1 MQAEPPTRSNGPTK
15 GSGKIESTEQSIEST
30 GQNIELTEHS
40 FEATQSSGVVSALLT
55 RPAEAD
61 CLLVLGHGAGAGM
74 RHVFM
79 EALAARLAARR
90 IATFRYQFPYTEQ
103 GRRRP
108 DFQPI
113 LLKTV
118 RSAVSA
124 ASALSDGLPLLAGG
138 KSMGGRMTSL
148 AAAKAPLE
156 DVRGIVFF
164 GFPLHPVQKPGIERS
179 DHLRAAGVPLL
190 FLQGT
195 RDKLARLDLL
205 EPICQDLAQGAT
217 LHLVEGADHGFHV
230 LKRSGRTDDDVQ
242 DELADATRTW
252 IEGLTPPSQ

>member
-1 MQAEPPTRSNGPTK
+1 MVELTEDKVEPTDQKVEPTDQKVEPTAHE
-15 GSGKIESTEQSIEST
+15 ID
-30 GQNIELTEHS
+30 LTEHS
-40 FEATQSSGVVSALLT
+40 FEATQRSGVVSALLT
-55 RPAEAD
+55 CPANAN
-61 CLLVLGHGAGAGM
+61 CLLVLAHGAGAGM

-79 EALAARLAARR
+79 EALAGHLAARR
-90 IATFRYQFPYTEQ
+90 IGTFRYQFPYMEQ

-124 ASALSDGLPLLAGG
+124 ASALSDGLPLFAGG

-148 AAAKAPLE
+148 AALKGPLAA
-156 DVRGIVFF
+156 VRGIVFF
-164 GFPLHPVQKPGIERS
+164 GFPLHPGQKPGIERS
-179 DHLRAAGVPLL
+179 HHLRAAGVPLL

-195 RDKLARLDLL
+195 RDKLAPLDLL
-205 EPICQDLAQGAT
+205 EPVCQDLAQGAT
-217 LHLVEGADHGFHV
+217 LHMVEGADHGFHV

-242 DELADATRTW
+242 DELADATRAW
-252 IEGLTPPSQ
+252 IDGLTP

>member
-1 MQAEPPTRSNGPTK
+1 MVDV
-15 GSGKIESTEQSIEST
+15 
-30 GQNIELTEHS
+30 TEHS
-40 FEATQSSGVVSALLT
+40 VEPPETTEHSVESLETIAHGFEATRSSGVVSALLT
-55 RPAEAD
+55 RPADAD
-61 CLLVLGHGAGAGM
+61 CLLVFGHGAGAGM
-74 RHVFM
+74 RHPFM
-79 EALAARLAARR
+79 EALAARLADRR
-90 IATFRYQFPYTEQ
+90 IATFRYQFPYMEQ

-108 DFQPI
+108 DFRAA

-124 ASALSDGLPLLAGG
+124 ASALSDGLPLFAGG

-148 AAAKAPLE
+148 AASKESLAAI
-156 DVRGIVFF
+156 RGIVFF
-164 GFPLHPVQKPGIERS
+164 GFPLHPAQQPGIERS
-179 DHLRAAGVPLL
+179 DHLKAAAVPLL

-205 EPICQDLAQGAT
+205 KPVCQDLAPHAT

-230 LKRSGRTDDDVQ
+230 LKRSGRTDDDAQ

-252 IEGLTPPSQ
+252 IDDRSP

>member
-1 MQAEPPTRSNGPTK
+1 MTHQEVAPTGHT
-15 GSGKIESTEQSIEST
+15 
-30 GQNIELTEHS
+30 

-55 RPAEAD
+55 CPANVD

-74 RHVFM
+74 QHVFM
-79 EALAARLAARR
+79 EALAGHLADRR

-103 GRRRP
+103 GRKRP

-118 RSAVSA
+118 SSAVSA
-124 ASALSDGLPLLAGG
+124 ASALSDGLPLFAGG

-148 AAAKAPLE
+148 AAAKEPL
-156 DVRGIVFF
+156 VGIRGIVFF
-164 GFPLHPVQKPGIERS
+164 GFPLHPVQKPGVERS
-179 DHLRAAGVPLL
+179 DHLRKTGVPLL

-205 EPICQDLAQGAT
+205 EPVCQDLADGAT
-217 LHLVEGADHGFHV
+217 LHLVDGADHGFHV

-252 IEGLTPPSQ
+252 IDGLTP